1 MLLPRFQGVGGPGLP
16 EGDRRVV
23 ARLRRDDGRHLARE
37 ARRRSVVI
45 AKNRRSLAHTPQVR
59 ANGIDIAYESLGRD
73 ADPAI
78 LMIQGLA
85 TPLTGW
91 PDLFGGTNRKCAR
104 WRLGL
109 ASYAPVAM
117 GGFHQCK
124 EKAPPSISRFWPVTE
139 LGCVGQRK
147 VFWTAA

>member
-91 PDLFGGTNRKCAR
+91 PDSFGGTNLSARVGVLVWRAMRRLLWGDSTSARKRRRHRSADS
-104 WRLGL
+104 G
-109 ASYAPVAM
+109 P
-117 GGFHQCK
+117 
-124 EKAPPSISRFWPVTE
+124 
-139 LGCVGQRK
+139 
-147 VFWTAA
+147 